1 MASKVDVIVL
11 AQASMARVLQKM
23 APGSISVPVL
33 ASPELAVL
41 QAKDVLGRR
50 AQSNREGA

>member
-1 MASKVDVIVL
+1 
-11 AQASMARVLQKM
+11 MARVLQKM

-41 QAKDVLGRR
+41 HAMDVLRRR
-50 AQSNREGA
+50 AQTNREGAA